1 MEEEGESFACGE
13 CASFC
18 IVAEKKERDKN
29 RRESVSVFYLFF
41 FFSFGVFC
49 FFKKTGIWLVIR
61 RQRIAIFYGKLYFS
75 PCKGKMFT
83 SVLYSL
89 KPFNMILV
97 FPKSIQ
103 FNNLS
108 VRI

>member
-1 MEEEGESFACGE
+1 VCLYFT
-13 CASFC
+13 
-18 IVAEKKERDKN
+18 
-29 RRESVSVFYLFF
+29 LFSF

-108 VRI
+108 VRV

>member
-1 MEEEGESFACGE
+1 VRRLYCSIKEGE
-13 CASFC
+13 
-18 IVAEKKERDKN
+18 
-29 RRESVSVFYLFF
+29 RESVFVFYFFF
-41 FFSFGVFC
+41 FFSFGVFYLLK
-49 FFKKTGIWLVIR
+49 KKTGIWLVTR
-61 RQRIAIFYGKLYFS
+61 RQRIAIFFYGKLYFS